1 MNVIAPS
8 PLLTKPT
15 KEIHCSTDIMTSAM
29 RLAARLQSMRNQEF
43 SEENN
48 PDSLSD
54 PSSKKNRDRPDR
66 ETEDQIAAKKFRA
79 ADPEVAALGAFGTAV
94 FDELMEWRK
103 RWAARGEDTILLYL
117 LL

>member
-1 MNVIAPS
+1 
-8 PLLTKPT
+8 
-15 KEIHCSTDIMTSAM
+15 M